1 MGNQSYLSNI
11 GAKLFMKNIYQ
22 IAAVIILAI
31 GVIQNYPEKTLP
43 NDFVIMALLLIIAS
57 ELRETKDALKS
68 LKERKDND

>member
-1 MGNQSYLSNI
+1 
-11 GAKLFMKNIYQ
+11 MKNIYQ

-43 NDFVIMALLLIIAS
+43 NDFAIMTLLLIIAS

>member
-1 MGNQSYLSNI
+1 
-11 GAKLFMKNIYQ
+11 MKNIYQ

-31 GVIQNYPEKTLP
+31 GIIQNYPEKTLP